1 MRGVEHWFFVTIVVI
16 VTLAFGWVIY
26 PFFGAILWGI
36 VIAVMFVPF
45 NRRLVRAMPG
55 RRNTAAFITLMA
67 IIALLILPAAAIG
80 VSLAEEVFGLYAR
93 VRSNE
98 FDFAQI
104 FADAQKSLPPWGTAL
119 LDRFDVSSV
128 DEIAKKLSEGVAA
141 VARFLAQSVL
151 GFSQS
156 AVAFMAATGVMLYLA
171 FFLLRDGDRL
181 ALQIGSRIPLL
192 DEHKVALS
200 EKFATVIRATIKGSV
215 VVAFVQGLI
224 GGFVFWTLG
233 VEAALLGG
241 VAMGFFSLLPAI
253 GTGLVWVPVAIYL
266 LATGA
271 IWQGIVLI
279 LCGFFVIG
287 MVDNVLRPILVGKE
301 TRMPDY
307 VVLISTLGGISIFGI
322 NGFILGPVI
331 AALFMSVWD
340 IFGRVNAEADRAEEV
355 SV

>member
-1 MRGVEHWFFVTIVVI
+1 MRGLEHWTFLIFVIV
-16 VTLAFGWVIY
+16 VTLAFGWVIS
-26 PFFGAILWGI
+26 PFYGAILWGV
-36 VIAVMFVPF
+36 VIAIMFVPL

-55 RRNTAAFITLMA
+55 RKNTSALITLLA
-67 IIALLILPAAAIG
+67 IIALVIIPAVFISI
-80 VSLAEEVFGLYAR
+80 SLAEEVIGLYAR

-104 FADAQKSLPPWGTAL
+104 FADVQKGLPPWASGL
-119 LDRFDVSSV
+119 LERFGFTNV
-128 DEIAKKLSEGVAA
+128 DTIAQKLSAGVAT

-156 AVAFMAATGVMLYLA
+156 AFSFMAATGVMLYLA

-181 ALQIGSRIPLL
+181 SLQIGSRIPLL
-192 DEHKVALS
+192 VEHKIALS
-200 EKFATVIRATIKGSV
+200 EKFATVIRATIKGSL
-215 VVAFVQGLI
+215 VVAMVQGMI
-224 GGFVFWTLG
+224 GGFIFWVLG

-253 GTGLVWVPVAIYL
+253 GTGLIWVPVAIYL

-271 IWQGIVLI
+271 LWQGLVLVF
-279 LCGFFVIG
+279 CGLFVIG
-287 MVDNVLRPILVGKE
+287 MVDNVLRPVLVGKE

-307 VVLISTLGGISIFGI
+307 IVLISTLGGLSIFGI

-331 AALFMSVWD
+331 AALFMAAWD
-340 IFGRVNAEADRAEEV
+340 IFGRANAANGEANSNDA
-355 SV
+355 